1 MHARN
6 SLAYD
11 STYYKMR
18 LAKKIRKSKEEENS
32 LIMQHRSEFSSILI
46 NKELKIHY
54 QPIVSL
60 VHGKTFGFEALTR
73 GPKESYFHSPEQ
85 LFQFAE
91 LEGFLYELE
100 KITRELAIQEA
111 NNFIGDNQ
119 KIFIN
124 ISSQVIYDSKFTP
137 GYTLELL
144 EKFNLNSKNVVF
156 EITERNAI
164 HDFVAFKQVLEHYRN
179 QGFQIAIDDAGAGY
193 SSLQAISELRPDYIK
208 VDRSLITDIHN
219 NKVKENLLE
228 TFVNISRKMNSKI
241 IAEGIETIDE
251 LEKVTRLGVHFGQGY
266 LLAKPNYPPQ
276 LPSAE
281 AINSIVKNQRIINIL
296 GTAPMGNIFKY
307 LRNLKNK

>member
-1 MHARN
+1 MLLKNKLDHDSTFYVRSLVKKNKHARGEDN
-6 SLAYD
+6 VLV
-11 STYYKMR
+11 
-18 LAKKIRKSKEEENS
+18 L
-32 LIMQHRSEFSSILI
+32 QHKSEFCKILA

-60 VHGKTFGFEALTR
+60 SNGKTFGFEALTR

-91 LEGFLYELE
+91 LEGLLYELE
-100 KITRELAIQEA
+100 KLTRELAIQEA
-111 NNFIGDNQ
+111 NNFIEDNQ

-144 EKFNLNSKNVVF
+144 QKFNLTSQNVVF

-164 HDFVAFKQVLEHYRN
+164 NDFTAFKQVLEHYRK

-208 VDRSLITDIHN
+208 VDRSLITDIHQ
-219 NKVKENLLE
+219 NKIKENLLE
-228 TFVNISRKMNSKI
+228 TFVNISSKMDSKI
-241 IAEGIETIDE
+241 IAEGIETLEE
-251 LEKVTRLGVHFGQGY
+251 LEKVTRLGVHFGQGFF
-266 LLAKPNYPPQ
+266 LARPSYPPKIT
-276 LPSAE
+276 SAE
-281 AINSIVKNQRIINIL
+281 AIKSIAKNKHIL
-296 GTAPMGNIFKY
+296 NLLGIVSIKNIFEFLAKCE
-307 LRNLKNK
+307 K